1 MQGSGQR
8 TDSPSERHH
17 DRVVGSSGSGS
28 GSGSESST
36 KGLNIAIGTTLKGLF
51 DKLKHNN
58 NQNQGAPSPTLNSN
72 TLESA
77 ESPSQSQLKNSAK
90 SGRASTASFAASM
103 PTTPQRELREPRGS
117 SDLDWVGAPDEASL
131 INLKSNLLA
140 VQKDLDEIAVLQQLR
155 ITQIASVG
163 VGVAGSSSGSTAV
176 VGGGVAGGGPPQIAT
191 PPLSPLIVSQKP
203 PSRNITI
210 DSRGGATTTTR
221 PSRKSI
227 ASSIGPDTTETSLY
241 SGSDTQSLNSFQTAD
256 TKIEQEY
263 YALLEEQGR
272 GNPQPLMKSSGLG
285 ISVASALSPATI
297 SSNPSIE
304 YRPPVI
310 SSAMSPVP
318 PLGVSKK
325 LLEEAEKS
333 VLAVQLGDGYP
344 DVSSLLVGEGGRL
357 LLPSERKKL
366 EGSGLSVDDLTK

>member
-17 DRVVGSSGSGS
+17 DRVVGSSGNGS

-58 NQNQGAPSPTLNSN
+58 NQNQNQGAPSPTLNSN

-77 ESPSQSQLKNSAK
+77 ESQSQLKNSAK

-103 PTTPQRELREPRGS
+103 PTTPQREPRGS

-163 VGVAGSSSGSTAV
+163 VGVAGSSSGSSSGVV

-191 PPLSPLIVSQKP
+191 PPLSPLI
-203 PSRNITI
+203 
-210 DSRGGATTTTR
+210 
-221 PSRKSI
+221 
-227 ASSIGPDTTETSLY
+227 
-241 SGSDTQSLNSFQTAD
+241 TAD

>member
-17 DRVVGSSGSGS
+17 DRVVGSS

-58 NQNQGAPSPTLNSN
+58 NQNQNQGAPSPTLNSN

-77 ESPSQSQLKNSAK
+77 ESQSQSQLKNSAK

-103 PTTPQRELREPRGS
+103 PTTPQREPRGS

-155 ITQIASVG
+155 ITQIASVSAS
-163 VGVAGSSSGSTAV
+163 VAGSSSGSTAV
-176 VGGGVAGGGPPQIAT
+176 VGGGVTGGGPPQIAT

-210 DSRGGATTTTR
+210 DSRSGATTTTR

-366 EGSGLSVDDLTK
+366 EGSGLSVDDLSK